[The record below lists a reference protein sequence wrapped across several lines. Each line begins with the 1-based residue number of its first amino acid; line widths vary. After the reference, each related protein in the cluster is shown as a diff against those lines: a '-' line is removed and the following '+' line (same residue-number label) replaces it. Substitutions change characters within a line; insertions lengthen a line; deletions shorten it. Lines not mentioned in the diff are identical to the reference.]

1 MKTKIESIQEKINK
15 KMKFSPGT
23 DLLFFEEVKIS
34 QITPL
39 INRDISLEQLAHEQ
53 LLDGDIYVFQIDEK
67 EKLNTYKLS
76 TVPEYFRFVF
86 FSTFF

>member
-1 MKTKIESIQEKINK
+1 
-15 KMKFSPGT
+15 MKFQPGT

-67 EKLNTYKLS
+67 EKLNTYKLP
-76 TVPEYFRFVF
+76 TVPEYFRFDLFLNF
-86 FSTFF
+86 FNFISILKFDMS

>member
-1 MKTKIESIQEKINK
+1 
-15 KMKFSPGT
+15 MKFSPGT

-67 EKLNTYKLS
+67 EKLNTYKLT
-76 TVPEYFRFVF
+76 TVPEYFRFDLFLNF
-86 FSTFF
+86 FNFISILKFDMS